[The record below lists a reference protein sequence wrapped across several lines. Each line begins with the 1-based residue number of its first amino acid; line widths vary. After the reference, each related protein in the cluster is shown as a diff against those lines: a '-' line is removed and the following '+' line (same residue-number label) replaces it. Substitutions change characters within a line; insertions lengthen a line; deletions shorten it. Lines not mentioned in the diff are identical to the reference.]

1 MATVVKFLKSIF
13 LLVVYALVVLLGADD
28 VQTWTLD
35 DFEDGNLE
43 SASGLSWIVIAD
55 DLGGGATDARLEVT
69 AGENAPSRHALRLSG
84 RLGGGPASFAGAW
97 VPLER
102 SGRNL
107 DLRAFD
113 GVRLRVK
120 GPASLDIGFRSG
132 VVNFVTRVEAGP
144 EWTLVEI
151 PFTQLVPAGRVPE
164 GTTWDASALQVFGVT
179 TPQAPA
185 STDRPAGNV
194 AFEVDDVAFYGA
206 GTGRIEPVAT
216 GPPAGLAVVP
226 FASLSAIPS
235 TGWID
240 LGTDPERDGKM
251 ASLPDAIRLEAIPS
265 APGDMLWTRIT
276 LRESPHDRWMGV
288 NLALDVDGDPTNGF
302 AWWGANGAFKFDR
315 LVTVWCFHVAAGC
328 QGYIGLADAD
338 QVAARTM
345 VAGGGEKLR
354 VAIDRERRAFVVGVP
369 RALLKLQGK
378 EIRLVAAVGSALL
391 YADDVPGQGA
401 ATIR

>member
-1 MATVVKFLKSIF
+1 MATVVKLLKHIF
-13 LLVVYALVVLLGADD
+13 LLVVYALVVLLRVDD

-55 DLGGGATDARLEVT
+55 DLGGGATDAHLEVT
-69 AGENAPSRHALRLSG
+69 AGGNAPSRQALRLTG
-84 RLGGGPASFAGAW
+84 RLGGGAVSFAGAW

-132 VVNFVTRVEAGP
+132 VANFMTRVEAGP

-151 PFTQLVPAGRVPE
+151 PFTQLAPAGKVPD
-164 GTTWDASALQVFGVT
+164 GTNWDARAPQVFGVT

-185 STDRPAGNV
+185 SADRPAANV
-194 AFEVDDVAFYGA
+194 AFEVDDVAFYGGA
-206 GTGRIEPVAT
+206 TSPIAPVAT

-226 FASLSAIPS
+226 FARRSAIPS
-235 TGWID
+235 AGWID
-240 LGTDPERDGKM
+240 LGSDPERDGKM
-251 ASLPDAIRLEAIPS
+251 PSLPDAIRLEAIPS
-265 APGDMLWTRIT
+265 AAGDMLWTRIT
-276 LRESPHDRWMGV
+276 LREPPHDRWMGV
-288 NLALDVDGDPTNGF
+288 NLAFDVDGDPANGF
-302 AWWGANGAFKFDR
+302 AWWGANSAFKFDQ

-328 QGYIGLADAD
+328 QGYIGLADAG

-354 VAIDRERRAFVVGVP
+354 VAIHRERRAFVVGVP
-369 RALLKLQGK
+369 RALLKLHGK